1 MFSAGRLTA
10 WLRIQRTENS
20 LMEKWFEPDSLF
32 RDKVAADFLFR
43 IIQPLEVCPFT
54 LSPNFE
60 FRVPKAPTA
69 TTTISTS
76 TTTSTPTT
84 PSSSPP
90 LSRASQHATPGTPTR
105 SSGGTPEVININT
118 KVTLTPVSGNNGTTT
133 PSRRSTNEESKN
145 KTQTPAGTPLPFWE
159 MEPLISASEL
169 LVASDEE
176 DAYPPLLD
184 PWNPD
189 GSQSKKNPGLA
200 NKGKAL
206 IKKVKDKIKDKD
218 DDEDVKGSNNKKGR
232 EQRAKEKGKEK
243 EKEKEDDNF
252 DDVEVV
258 PWRGSGSTSGG
269 KPNAVWG

>member
-1 MFSAGRLTA
+1 
-10 WLRIQRTENS
+10 
-20 LMEKWFEPDSLF
+20 
-32 RDKVAADFLFR
+32 
-43 IIQPLEVCPFT
+43 
-54 LSPNFE
+54 
-60 FRVPKAPTA
+60 
-69 TTTISTS
+69 
-76 TTTSTPTT
+76 
-84 PSSSPP
+84 
-90 LSRASQHATPGTPTR
+90 
-105 SSGGTPEVININT
+105 
-118 KVTLTPVSGNNGTTT
+118 
-133 PSRRSTNEESKN
+133 
-145 KTQTPAGTPLPFWE
+145 

>member
-1 MFSAGRLTA
+1 MILIIKYFSAGRLTA

-20 LMEKWFEPDSLF
+20 LMEKWFESDSLF

-60 FRVPKAPTA
+60 FRVPKAATA
-69 TTTISTS
+69 TS

-90 LSRASQHATPGTPTR
+90 LSRSSQHATPGTPTK
-105 SSGGTPEVININT
+105 SSGSTPEVININT
-118 KVTLTPVSGNNGTTT
+118 KVTLTPVSGNNGTSTPNTT

-145 KTQTPAGTPLPFWE
+145 KTQTPAGTPLQFWE

-189 GSQSKKNPGLA
+189 GTSQSKKNPGLA
-200 NKGKAL
+200 NKGKSL
-206 IKKVKDKIKDKD
+206 IKKVKDKIKDQ
-218 DDEDVKGSNNKKGR
+218 DDEDVKGSKNKGR
-232 EQRAKEKGKEK
+232 ERAKEKGKEK
-243 EKEKEDDNF
+243 EKEDDNF
-252 DDVEVV
+252 DVEVV